1 MQTWQHLVLYDG
13 TCTLCSRTVQWLIAK
28 DKKQLLHFA
37 AQQSDLGKQLLNQ
50 HLHTANPQ
58 TLVFLSQGKWY
69 TQSTAVLAIAALLPR
84 PYQWLRIARFIPA
97 FLRDFIYKIIAAN
110 RYKWFGKTGACW
122 LPSPTQQQRILG

>member
-28 DKKQLLHFA
+28 DKKAVLHFT
-37 AQQSDLGKQLLNQ
+37 AQQSALGTQLLAT

-58 TLVFLSQGKWY
+58 TLVFLSQGKLY
-69 TQSTAVLAIAALLPR
+69 TQSTAVLAIVALLPR
-84 PYQWLRIARFIPA
+84 PYKWLIIARFIPSV
-97 FLRDFIYKIIAAN
+97 LRNFVYRIIATN

-122 LPSPTQQQRILG
+122 LPNPTQQQRILG

>member
-37 AQQSDLGKQLLNQ
+37 AQQSELGKQLLNQ

-69 TQSTAVLAIAALLPR
+69 TQSTAVLAIVALLPR

-97 FLRDFIYKIIAAN
+97 FLRDFVYKIIATN